1 MIQGLYDWTM
11 KLSRH
16 RNAERSLAAMCFAE
30 SSFLPAF
37 PEVLLLPMILAD
49 RSRAWRLALICT
61 GFSVAG
67 GIVGYLIGLFLFEAL
82 GQPLLAFYGMTGSF
96 ERLAE
101 DYNDLGW
108 LMVLVGGGV
117 TPIPY
122 KVVTILSGVTRLDFA
137 LFVAM
142 SVVARSIR
150 FAIPCALLYYYGPQ
164 AKVLLEKRLGTV
176 IWGSLALVILG
187 FLAAGYLF

>member
-1 MIQGLYDWTM
+1 MIRGLYDWTM
-11 KLSRH
+11 KASKH

-49 RSRAWRLALICT
+49 RSRAWRLAFVCT
-61 GFSVAG
+61 LFSVIG
-67 GIVGYLIGLFLFEAL
+67 GIVGYMIGLFLFETV
-82 GQPLLAFYGMTGSF
+82 GQPLLAFYGMAGSF

-108 LMVLVGGGV
+108 LMVLIGGGI

-142 SVVARSIR
+142 SVLARTIR
-150 FAIPCALLYYYGPQ
+150 FLIPCALLYFYGPQ
-164 AKVLLEKRLGTV
+164 AKVLIEKRLGV
-176 IWGSLALVILG
+176 VLWGSLLLVIAG
-187 FLAAGYLF
+187 FLAAGFLL